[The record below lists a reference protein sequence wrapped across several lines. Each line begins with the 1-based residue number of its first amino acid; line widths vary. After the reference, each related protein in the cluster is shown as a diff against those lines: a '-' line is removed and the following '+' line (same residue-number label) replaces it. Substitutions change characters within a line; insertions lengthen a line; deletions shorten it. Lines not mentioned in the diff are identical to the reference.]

1 MSKKRKLVWTA
12 KAESSL
18 EYIYEYIKE
27 DSPQNARKVKNE
39 IQKTAR
45 KLLKNPEIYQVD
57 EYYPNNPDDIRRYFN
72 WSYRTV
78 YEVRDEAIVILN
90 IYHTS
95 LDPSK
100 MKVP

>member
-1 MSKKRKLVWTA
+1 MVRKKRELAWTS

-18 EYIYEYIKE
+18 HYIYEYIKE
-27 DSPQNARKVKNE
+27 DSPRNARKVKNE
-39 IQKTAR
+39 ILKTAR
-45 KLLKNPEIYQVD
+45 TLLKNPEIFQVD
-57 EYYPNNPDDIRRYFN
+57 DYYPKNPGNIRRYFC

-95 LDPSK
+95 MDPF
-100 MKVP
+100 